1 MAKVRDDK
9 SYWATLASA
18 RLYKPNQGRLV
29 RQVTAV
35 ALAVIVLAGVW
46 QLRNTVLAEAA
57 SGIAIGLPTAL
68 GALGLWAIYR
78 LVNWPVFADF
88 LVSVEAEMDKVSWA
102 DWGYLQRATGV
113 VLGTMLVLGVYLF
126 VCDIFWQQFFDFIGF
141 LNLEA
146 MESQ

>member
-1 MAKVRDDK
+1 M
-9 SYWATLASA
+9 
-18 RLYKPNQGRLV
+18 
-29 RQVTAV
+29 
-35 ALAVIVLAGVW
+35 
-46 QLRNTVLAEAA
+46 RNTVLAEAA

-68 GALGLWAIYR
+68 GALGLRAIYR